1 MFVKHNFADQYVH
14 CTLYRG
20 QLDNGQ
26 DGNGY
31 LVAGVDTIA
40 DMYLDTSLDMEME
53 NNTGVFITSSDLPL
67 DPLYLDVGGV
77 VELDTGSTASKVQVI
92 HNMLPDIEGQFKL
105 HLSTINVT
113 KTLAIGYCVPASADI
128 EVFSSGFQPFA
139 KNACISGVSG

>member
-1 MFVKHNFADQYVH
+1 M
-14 CTLYRG
+14 YRE

-26 DGNGY
+26 DQNGY
-31 LVAGVDTIA
+31 LATGVDTIA

-67 DPLYLDVGGV
+67 DPLYLDVGSV

-113 KTLAIGYCVPASADI
+113 KTLAIGYCVPASANV
-128 EVFSSGFQPFA
+128 EVYLLDFKCQS
-139 KNACISGVSG
+139 I

>member
-1 MFVKHNFADQYVH
+1 M
-14 CTLYRG
+14 YRN

-26 DGNGY
+26 DQNGY
-31 LVAGVDTIA
+31 LTNEVDTIA

-53 NNTGVFITSSDLPL
+53 SNTGVFITSSDLPL
-67 DPLYLDVGGV
+67 DPLYLDVSRV

-128 EVFSSGFQPFA
+128 EVFSSGFQSLA
-139 KNACISGVSG
+139 MNAWILGFSW